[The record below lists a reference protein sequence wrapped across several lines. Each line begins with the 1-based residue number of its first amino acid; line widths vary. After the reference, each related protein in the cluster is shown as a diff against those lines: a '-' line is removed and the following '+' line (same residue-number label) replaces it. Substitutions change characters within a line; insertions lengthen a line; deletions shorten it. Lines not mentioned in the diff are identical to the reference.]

1 MSLECVI
8 VKKIDIVFKYV
19 SNVRRE
25 SATSVHRKVQMKA
38 EDEDGDWCSAAL
50 LLRHWN
56 KMF

>member
-38 EDEDGDWCSAAL
+38 EDGDWCSAAL